1 MSLRKINDV
10 KIKPLKVPVIKTED
24 IKGGELFPE
33 LYFTAY
39 LIAPPRSGKTTTV
52 FNILK
57 NIMNKK
63 TEFYGFVGTHNS
75 DASYEIFKK
84 WFEKKDIDYEFHA
97 NIKKGKIHYLAA
109 LIHKFKTED
118 ADIEKDD
125 KEKKKKY
132 KVLEDDEE
140 KVTVRI
146 YKPKKESPKRVIL
159 FDDMSIDLR
168 DPYVNEII
176 KEFRH
181 FKCVVLIS
189 SQAVYDIEPA
199 SRASLNYY
207 LLFKGIDDSKL
218 MDVYE
223 KLGISIGF
231 DLFLRMYKNAT
242 EDKYCF
248 LYVSK
253 NGEFRKCFSE
263 KYDI

>member
-1 MSLRKINDV
+1 MLKKINDV
-10 KIKPLKVPVIKTED
+10 KIKPLKVPVVKTED

-75 DASYEIFKK
+75 DASYKIFKD
-84 WFEKKDIDYEFHA
+84 WFDKKDIDYEFHH
-97 NIKKGKIHYLAA
+97 NIKSGKNHHLAM
-109 LIHKFKTED
+109 LIHKFKMED
-118 ADIEKDD
+118 ADVGVD
-125 KEKKKKY
+125 KNKKKY
-132 KVLEDDEE
+132 KILEDDED

-181 FKCVVLIS
+181 FKCVVIIS
-189 SQAVYDIEPA
+189 SQAVYDVEPA
-199 SRASLNYY
+199 TRAALNYY
-207 LLFKGIDDSKL
+207 LLFKGIDEDKL
-218 MDVYE
+218 TDIYD
-223 KLGISIGF
+223 KLGINIGLNKF
-231 DLFLRMYKNAT
+231 KELYKDAT
-242 EDKYCF
+242 KERYCF

-263 KYDI
+263 RYDI